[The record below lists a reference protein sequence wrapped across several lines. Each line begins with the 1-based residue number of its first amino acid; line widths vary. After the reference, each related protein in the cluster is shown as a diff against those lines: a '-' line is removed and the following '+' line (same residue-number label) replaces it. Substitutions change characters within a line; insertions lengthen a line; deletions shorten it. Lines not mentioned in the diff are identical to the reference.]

1 MDSASQEHSDTPV
14 RVRFA
19 PSPTGHLHL
28 GGARTAL
35 YNWLFA
41 RGRGGTFILRIE
53 DTDVER
59 SEEIYTRQILADMSW
74 LGLDWDEGPEK
85 GGAFGPYFQSMRGDR
100 YKQYCARLLDS
111 GMAYR
116 CFCSAEELD
125 ERRKEAEQAKAVYG
139 YDGRCRTL
147 DPQEVRRRLDAGEP
161 AAIRFRVPDEGYTV
175 FKDMIRKKVSV
186 KNSELDDFIIVRSDG
201 TPTYNFTVVA
211 DDLDMKITHVIRGD
225 DHISNTPKQILI
237 YQGLGQAPPVYAHI
251 PMILGPDGQRL
262 SKRHGATAIFA
273 YRDMGYLPE
282 AMVNYLALLG
292 WAFDDKQTLFTGDE
306 LIRKFSLEG
315 VSKKAAIF
323 DNQKLLWM
331 NGVYLRDLPMD
342 RLAGLC
348 LPILKSEYAE
358 KLPRIPRVPD
368 SRAAGSN
375 PLSDVHPEEHI
386 DEERVRKVLGLV
398 QPRMKSLNDVVDL
411 TAYFWED
418 AIRYTPEAEAQ
429 LTGEPAV
436 ADYLR
441 ALHKRLGMVKL
452 FTHEELERLCGD
464 LVSEL
469 GIKFGVL
476 AHPLR
481 AAVTGRT
488 ASPGIFETLSLIGK
502 ERVMERLDK
511 AIRFIEEKRIKQ

>member
-1 MDSASQEHSDTPV
+1 MEPSSQEHTDTLV

-59 SEEIYTRQILADMSW
+59 SDEIFTNQILADMRW
-74 LGLDWDEGPEK
+74 LGMDWDEGPEK
-85 GGAFGPYFQSMRGDR
+85 GGAYGPYFQSRRGDH
-100 YKQYCARLLDS
+100 YKQYGKRLLDS
-111 GMAYR
+111 GAAYH
-116 CFCSAEELD
+116 CFCSPEDLE
-125 ERRKEAEQAKAVYG
+125 ERRKEAERAKAEYG
-139 YDGRCRTL
+139 YDGRCRAL
-147 DPQEVRRRLDAGEP
+147 DPQDVQRRLAAGEP

-175 FKDMIRKKVSV
+175 FRDVIRKKVSV

-237 YQGLGQAPPVYAHI
+237 YQGLGENPPVYAHI

-292 WAFDDKQTLFTGDE
+292 WAFDDKQTLFTTDD

-348 LPILKSEYAE
+348 LPILKSEYSD
-358 KLPRIPRVPD
+358 KLPRKFYVPN
-368 SRAAGSN
+368 SHAAASN
-375 PLSDVHPEEHI
+375 SSSLIHPEENI
-386 DEERVRKVLGLV
+386 DEDRMRSVLGLV
-398 QPRMKSLNDVVDL
+398 QARMKTLNDAVDL
-411 TAYFWED
+411 TFYFWED
-418 AIRYTPEAEAQ
+418 KISYTPEAEAQ

-436 ADYLR
+436 VEYLR
-441 ALHKRLGMVKL
+441 ALHKRLGMVQL
-452 FTHEELERLCGD
+452 FTQEELERTCGD
-464 LVSEL
+464 LISEL
-469 GIKFGVL
+469 GITFGVL

-511 AIRFIEEKRIKQ
+511 AIRFIEKNRIKK